1 MSLHFGR
8 EFKITELLKQ
18 ERTAEVCQTL
28 SKPAPPHF
36 LYKGSREAAETGG
49 GSLTEQSDEQIIV
62 QNTLAEQIY
71 EDELLSPG
79 D

>member
-1 MSLHFGR
+1 MSLHVGR

-18 ERTAEVCQTL
+18 ERTAEVCQTF
-28 SKPAPPHF
+28 SKPAPAT
-36 LYKGSREAAETGG
+36 LSIQGEQGGGG

-62 QNTLAEQIY
+62 QNTPAVQIY

-79 D
+79 G